1 MKIKKIFQFIG
12 FYLLLVLAVGMYF
25 TSCDNG
31 SSTPIENEPGIN
43 QGDNQDS
50 NKEPDKDENQDTNS
64 SKGSVLSFN
73 MKSIAG
79 LGITD
84 DSFDSIS
91 GVTSRAGNS
100 DEKLLKI
107 LEDGSVE
114 KFLNFNSD
122 YYLPEVNFITKSPI
136 EGSKE
141 IYIVFNNDIYWTETD
156 KNGNWQ
162 EHMLGNF
169 LCVFED
175 GSYCDILQT
184 GKDLSYRWENN
195 ESVYAMEFDRDG
207 NLFYVATESQNGSS
221 ADVIYKFDPT
231 TKESTK
237 LVASVLGT
245 SYKEFQISDGGEWLF
260 VKGSRYT
267 DGNTSYFLRAIPVSD
282 PNNPSNLWYQSSGST
297 DITSWIYNKT
307 TRDVFYIVDGKL
319 WKVPYKRG
327 SYDGDSKEC
336 IGGRSDNN
344 DYNSD
349 YFESDDLLR
358 YGYDSNTQRW
368 YCRYTLTGR
377 ASAYGLDSSEYN
389 KYYYFINSSTSGFEY
404 KEIVDYFFARLLDML
419 NSDRGYYDE
428 ETGEYL
434 YKNYRNEY
442 EIRFDEFAN
451 IKGFEKLATE
461 TQDKY
466 GNQLADEELFEA
478 IIEKDLLQLL
488 GMAIDSDRY
497 TKRNVYDAYDNNFFA
512 DILYVKGSNEKISP
526 TKFYWDLAGGFEYQ
540 ADLLFL
546 GKTSYDYIWLGEFID
561 AETALVDAEKVLA
574 KLANACG
581 RTTIDFSLKCFEN
594 DSSYSILYT
603 DLKNEEA
610 IKFLDSDPIRM
621 RQLYNAINNNYYNR
635 EFLSKTCFIPGTD
648 KSAIVDSNSSS
659 DVVQWDYLKNLIFV
673 DSALYAIDG
682 YNNKIVQL
690 TDNDGNAVCD
700 FVMLDYEEPLKFSSV
715 LVHEN
720 KFYFKNSIMNGI
732 GEETGSH
739 SILCFDP
746 SLSEIE
752 DMMWEMPNN
761 RNYEIVSFTTAG
773 NDLYCCFVR
782 GTEIFIGKFDLT
794 TKYYKKFSTTN
805 AEIKQLVMF

>member
-1 MKIKKIFQFIG
+1 MKIKTFLKTVMFSF
-12 FYLLLVLAVGMYF
+12 LVVFVLGMCL
-25 TSCDNG
+25 TSCDDG

-84 DSFDSIS
+84 GSFDSRS

-184 GKDLSYRWENN
+184 EKELSSTWNNN
-195 ESVYAMEFDRDG
+195 EYIYAMEFDRYG

-237 LVASVLGT
+237 LVASVSGT

-282 PNNPSNLWYQSSGST
+282 PNNPSNLWYQSSGSS

-307 TRDVFYIVDGKL
+307 TRDVYYIVDGKL

-327 SYDGDSKEC
+327 SYDGESKEC

-344 DYNSD
+344 DYNTN
-349 YFESDDLLR
+349 YFKSDDLLR
-358 YGYDSNTQRW
+358 YGYDYNTQK
-368 YCRYTLTGR
+368 RYYRYSLKGR
-377 ASAYGLDSSEYN
+377 ESAFNINGAYDS
-389 KYYYFINSSTSGFEY
+389 KYYYFIDSITSKVDY
-404 KEIVDYFFARLLDML
+404 KAIVDFYFARLLINLKTWAD
-419 NSDRGYYDE
+419 Y
-428 ETGEYL
+428 GEDGDYQ
-434 YKNYRNEY
+434 YINYRNEY

-461 TQDKY
+461 TRDKY

-488 GMAIDSDRY
+488 GIAIDSDRY
-497 TKRNVYDAYDNNFFA
+497 TKRNVYNAYDNNFFA
-512 DILYVKGSNEKISP
+512 DIFYVKGSNEKISSS
-526 TKFYWDLAGGFEYQ
+526 KFRWDSAGGFESQ
-540 ADLLFL
+540 ADLYFFNE
-546 GKTSYDYIWLGEFID
+546 TSYEYIWLDEFID

-581 RTTIDFSLKCFEN
+581 RTTIDFSLECFEN
-594 DSSYSILYT
+594 DSNYSSLYT
-603 DLKNEEA
+603 DLKNEDA
-610 IKFLDSDPIRM
+610 IKFLDSDPDRM
-621 RQLYNAINNNYYNR
+621 YQLYNAINNNYYNR

-732 GEETGSH
+732 GEETGNH